1 MVTVVHTLVLTDL
14 RAPTIAILIKVETNN
29 SQQCNLAVA
38 AVVAAMLAP
47 ALAALLIILLVRHTT
62 GSIMNPM
69 MVGKLGIWLI
79 LKMLDAGKNSG
90 SAANS
95 KWKPPRNK
103 CAAVSLL

>member
-1 MVTVVHTLVLTDL
+1 MVTVVHTPVLTDL

-29 SQQCNLAVA
+29 SQQCNLAAV

>member
-1 MVTVVHTLVLTDL
+1 MVTVVHTPVLTDL

-29 SQQCNLAVA
+29 SQQCNLAA
-38 AVVAAMLAP
+38 AAVAAMLAP

-90 SAANS
+90 SAANT

-103 CAAVSLL
+103 CAAV